1 MDKVVGVMTPMSNSP
16 RDGPFKKCVA
26 VLLLVRVLE
35 MAHVR
40 IHARTHVRTHIRAKL
55 DMARSNL
62 IGRLAG
68 PIRSR

>member
-16 RDGPFKKCVA
+16 RDGQKCVA

-35 MAHVR
+35 KAHVR
-40 IHARTHVRTHIRAKL
+40 THARTHVRTRIRAKL
-55 DMARSNL
+55 DMARATL